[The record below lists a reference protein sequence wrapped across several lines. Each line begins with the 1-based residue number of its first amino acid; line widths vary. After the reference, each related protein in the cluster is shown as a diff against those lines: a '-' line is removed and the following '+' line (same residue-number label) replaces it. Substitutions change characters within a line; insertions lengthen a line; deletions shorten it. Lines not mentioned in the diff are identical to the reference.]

1 MCTDDKCIKIS
12 KLVVTLLKNWNFIA
26 VDYFKILLLINWLK
40 SIELKSIVRYES
52 ANIIEKRNSYFDG
65 QIDLL
70 LKILILCPTV
80 W

>member
-40 SIELKSIVRYES
+40 STELKSIVRYES